1 LVELSVYVAFIT
13 VLFASNCAVA
23 AILCDKGSKFV
34 HEVLWLV
41 QQAQVKQAYT
51 AESSMLQNLY
61 QSAIDNGE
69 MLADPHQAIL
79 IDVLAP
85 VFDELS
91 AAKSTIEKPNKK
103 KSAFSRFLSIVG
115 QKEEV
120 EKPKLVKGVYIWGG
134 VGRGKTFIVDFFF
147 RHLPIEKKQ
156 RTHFHSFMKSVH
168 DQIRQLGH
176 IEDPL
181 EQVAKQIAENTRVL
195 CLDEMHVNDITD
207 AMLLGGLFKYLFEDG
222 VTLITTSNIVPSGLY
237 KDGLQRKRFLPAIEL
252 LETHTTVINADGEMD
267 YRMRALEQAD
277 VYQIGVGDLVEKRL
291 EQYFVAMVGTDAE
304 IQTDPIKVNGR
315 DIPVKQ
321 TCKGVAW
328 FSFEVLCMSARST
341 LDYIELATRFDTI
354 LISDIPVMSTLQD
367 DAARRFVNLIDE
379 LYDCSVN
386 VVISAEAA
394 PHELYVGKRMAF
406 EFDRTISRLME
417 MRSKEYLF
425 SKHNER

>member
-1 LVELSVYVAFIT
+1 M
-13 VLFASNCAVA
+13 
-23 AILCDKGSKFV
+23 
-34 HEVLWLV
+34 V
-41 QQAQVKQAYT
+41 QQAQAKQAYT
-51 AESSMLQNLY
+51 TSPSMLRNLY
-61 QSAIDNGE
+61 NEAIERGE
-69 MLADPHQAIL
+69 ILADPYQEKL
-79 IDVLAP
+79 IDALVP
-85 VFDELS
+85 VFDALS
-91 AAKSTIEKPNKK
+91 KPVSSITKTNKTKSV
-103 KSAFSRFLSIVG
+103 FGRFLSIVG
-115 QKEEV
+115 QSPEEP
-120 EKPKLVKGVYIWGG
+120 KPELVKGVYIWGG

-147 RHLPIEKKQ
+147 KHLPIEKKQ

-168 DQIRQLGH
+168 EQIRELGH

-181 EQVAKQIAENTRVL
+181 EQVARQIAEKTRVL

-207 AMLLGGLFKYLFEDG
+207 AMLLGGLFKYLFDDG

-252 LETHTTVINADGEMD
+252 LETHTTVVNADGEMD

-277 VYQIGVGDLVEKRL
+277 VYQIGTGDLAEKRL
-291 EQYFVAMVGTDAE
+291 EQYFFAMVGTDAE
-304 IQTDPIKVNGR
+304 VSHEAVKINGR

-328 FSFEVLCMSARST
+328 FTFPTLCMTARST
-341 LDYIELATRFDTI
+341 LDYIEIAGRYDTV
-354 LISDIPVMSTLQD
+354 LISDIPVMNAMQD

-379 LYDCSVN
+379 LYDRSVN

-394 PHELYVGKRMAF
+394 PEALYTGKRMAF

-425 SKHNER
+425 HKHDER